1 MVTVSI
7 AWERRPR
14 RAAAERVR
22 RVVRGVCERLG
33 LISGEVHVFVT
44 SDARTHELNRQ
55 WRGIDR
61 PTDVLSFPIDDE
73 LPAGARLLGEIV
85 VSLDRARAQASA
97 QQHDEVRE
105 LEELVLHGTLHL
117 LGHDHVTDGGAMDQL
132 ELELRGEL
140 LT

>member
-1 MVTVSI
+1 
-7 AWERRPR
+7 
-14 RAAAERVR
+14 
-22 RVVRGVCERLG
+22 
-33 LISGEVHVFVT
+33 VHVFVT